1 MTLGQ
6 RIYTYRTQKQ
16 LSQTALAELLEVSR
30 QSVSKWETDASVPE
44 LDKLIKMSE
53 LFELSLDELIKG
65 EKFEEKIAS
74 TAAKEI
80 VSRETTANATPAPAA
95 DSTCQPPTEA
105 PTAATKNKFFWQKI
119 VAAVLLPC
127 GIFSIL
133 IGTFFTRDLA
143 IFLVALVLLAF
154 LLLYLTTK
162 RHGLLKCGWTLWLI
176 IYSYLRYATGIRFW
190 WVVMPWI
197 YRSEL
202 RLHALIAWAQTLTL
216 AILIFCT
223 ARIWYQKYKQEKSKL

>member
-16 LSQTALAELLEVSR
+16 LSQAALAELLEVSR

-53 LFELSLDELIKG
+53 LFERSLDELIKG
-65 EKFEEKIAS
+65 EKSEEKIAS
-74 TAAKEI
+74 TTAEEI
-80 VSRETTANATPAPAA
+80 VSRETIANTTPAPTA
-95 DSTCQPPTEA
+95 DFTCPSPAETPT
-105 PTAATKNKFFWQKI
+105 ATKNTFLWQKI
-119 VAAVLLPC
+119 VAVVLLTC
-127 GIFSIL
+127 GIFSIF
-133 IGTFFTRDLA
+133 ISITFFTRDLTL
-143 IFLVALVLLAF
+143 FLVALILLAF
-154 LLLYLTTK
+154 LLLCLSTK
-162 RHGLLKCGWTLWLI
+162 RHGLLKCGWTLWLLL
-176 IYSYLRYATGIRFW
+176 YSYLRYATGIRFW

-216 AILIFCT
+216 AVLIFCT
-223 ARIWYQKYKQEKSKL
+223 ARIWYQNYKQKKSEQ